1 MGIEKE
7 KTKMKKRLRIFMVD
21 NYDSFTFN
29 LVDYFRRFNCEVIV
43 YRNRLDVDI
52 IGDMEP
58 DLIVLSP
65 GPSIPANAG
74 NLLEVIERY
83 YRRYPIFGICLGHQA
98 LIEFFGG
105 ELGLLAYPCHGK
117 QSPIRHDGKTIY
129 RGIPNP
135 FMGGRYHS
143 LIGKVIPASLE
154 VSATTATTNG
164 DIVMGVR
171 HRRLPIEGVQFHP
184 ESILTFPTG
193 LKIIQNVVEW
203 AKTNHSHSSSSNKL
217 QLVNHEI
224 SRD

>member
-1 MGIEKE
+1 MEKE

-83 YRRYPIFGICLGHQA
+83 HRRYPIFGICLGHQA

-154 VSATTATTNG
+154 VSATTNG

-193 LKIIQNVVEW
+193 LKIIQNVIEW
-203 AKTNHSHSSSSNKL
+203 AKTIANYSHFNSSNKL
-217 QLVNHEI
+217 QL
-224 SRD
+224 

>member
-1 MGIEKE
+1 MEKE
-7 KTKMKKRLRIFMVD
+7 KRLRIFMVD

-105 ELGLLAYPCHGK
+105 ELGLLAHPCHGK

-154 VSATTATTNG
+154 VSATTNG

-193 LKIIQNVVEW
+193 LKIIQNVIEW
-203 AKTNHSHSSSSNKL
+203 AKA
-217 QLVNHEI
+217 I
-224 SRD
+224 AI

>member
-1 MGIEKE
+1 MEME
-7 KTKMKKRLRIFMVD
+7 MEMETKKALRIFMVD

-29 LVDYFRRFNCEVIV
+29 LVDYFRRFHCEVIV

-52 IGDMEP
+52 IEDIDP

-74 NLLEVIERY
+74 NLLRVIERY
-83 YRRYPIFGICLGHQA
+83 HRSYPLFGICLGHQA

-117 QSPIRHDGKTIY
+117 QSPIQHDGKTIY

-154 VSATTATTNG
+154 VTATTATTNG

-193 LKIIQNVVEW
+193 LKIIQNVIEW
-203 AKTNHSHSSSSNKL
+203 GSTL
-217 QLVNHEI
+217 
-224 SRD
+224 SRLK

>member
-1 MGIEKE
+1 MEIEKE

-52 IGDMEP
+52 IGDIDP

-74 NLLEVIERY
+74 NLLRVIERY
-83 YRRYPIFGICLGHQA
+83 HRSYPIFGICLGHQA

-117 QSPIRHDGKTIY
+117 QSPIRHDGETIY

-143 LIGKVIPASLE
+143 LIGKVIPANLE
-154 VSATTATTNG
+154 VTATTATTDG

-193 LKIIQNVVEW
+193 LKIIQNVIEW
-203 AKTNHSHSSSSNKL
+203 GSTL
-217 QLVNHEI
+217 
-224 SRD
+224 SRLKKSTKS

>member
-1 MGIEKE
+1 MEKE
-7 KTKMKKRLRIFMVD
+7 KRLRIFMVD

-154 VSATTATTNG
+154 VSATTNG

>member
-1 MGIEKE
+1 MEIE
-7 KTKMKKRLRIFMVD
+7 KRLRIFMVD

-83 YRRYPIFGICLGHQA
+83 HRRYPIFGICLGHQA

-154 VSATTATTNG
+154 VSATTNG

-193 LKIIQNVVEW
+193 LKIIQNVIEW